1 MSKRLSVK
9 ERAGLI
15 DAWKEGREDEVKGK
29 GFYVLTN
36 KKGQENV
43 RRYKAKQEEGVVSK
57 KNDKEKPVKE
67 ATQEKPKKKE
77 DKENIL

>member
-9 ERAGLI
+9 ERACLI

-43 RRYKAKQEEGVVSK
+43 RRYKAKQEEGLV
-57 KNDKEKPVKE
+57 KEKPVKE
-67 ATQEKPKKKE
+67 TVQEKKTKKE